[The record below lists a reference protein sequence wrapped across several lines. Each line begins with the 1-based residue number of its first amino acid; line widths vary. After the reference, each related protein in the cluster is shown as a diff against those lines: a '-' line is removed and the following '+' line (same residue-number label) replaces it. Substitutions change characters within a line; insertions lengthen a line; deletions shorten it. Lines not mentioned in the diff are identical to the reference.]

1 MGQRRGRSTGKLAGP
16 LDLVAAARDGGGR
29 GDVRSRIGADVAAAS
44 QRWRRLLARHCRA
57 PGEAAV
63 STSSEQQSGG
73 RGSGPTSGRLRWE
86 EQEQPG
92 RRLQTGGQ
100 GCGRTR
106 GWWRLARWEER
117 KENPNWAIS
126 LPGRPKSLSQ
136 PHDPW
141 ALASLR
147 VGSPRLNLQPH
158 SFRTDWQVGPRP
170 RLCASS
176 TPRRSRWGL
185 LQQPFRGVRPAGERP
200 RRYISTRQGRPDHL
214 PYLRARAFFF
224 HHPKNPTAS

>member
-1 MGQRRGRSTGKLAGP
+1 MEHGEPESRQWGGAPERGRAGGRSQLRSRGHGRGGEGARLALRKKHMEAGRTAVDGA
-16 LDLVAAARDGGGR
+16 DLAAAARDGGGR
-29 GDVRSRIGADVAAAS
+29 GDVRSRTGADVAATS

-117 KENPNWAIS
+117 KENPNC
-126 LPGRPKSLSQ
+126 
-136 PHDPW
+136 D
-141 ALASLR
+141 
-147 VGSPRLNLQPH
+147 
-158 SFRTDWQVGPRP
+158 TM
-170 RLCASS
+170 
-176 TPRRSRWGL
+176 
-185 LQQPFRGVRPAGERP
+185 
-200 RRYISTRQGRPDHL
+200 
-214 PYLRARAFFF
+214 
-224 HHPKNPTAS
+224 